1 MTFVSLDCGSK
12 PTQAPVCFLVCMFFY
27 RLMYITAYRLLC
39 NTSLCSWNF
48 DCGSILAVC
57 CVVTLSFVCSPRLS
71 DLCFW
76 SGCIFP
82 HNQRMVWKEK
92 PAALKVMTVCSS
104 FFIYFYWINGNNL
117 NHRQSSDRDRDQR
130 WTGLSFKF
138 EGLDQRWA
146 CLRWRWSNNE
156 GIKFLMFLLNVR
168 FHTYQRWLGW
178 CSCFPVFLVI
188 IS

>member
-27 RLMYITAYRLLC
+27 RLVYITAYRLLC

-48 DCGSILAVC
+48 DCGSILTVC

-92 PAALKVMTVCSS
+92 PGVELCSS
-104 FFIYFYWINGNNL
+104 SEGDDSLLLLLFYLLLL
-117 NHRQSSDRDRDQR
+117 NQWKQPESQTQSSDRDRDQS
-130 WTGLSFKF
+130 WTSLSFKF

-146 CLRWRWSNNE
+146 CLR
-156 GIKFLMFLLNVR
+156 
-168 FHTYQRWLGW
+168 
-178 CSCFPVFLVI
+178 
-188 IS
+188 